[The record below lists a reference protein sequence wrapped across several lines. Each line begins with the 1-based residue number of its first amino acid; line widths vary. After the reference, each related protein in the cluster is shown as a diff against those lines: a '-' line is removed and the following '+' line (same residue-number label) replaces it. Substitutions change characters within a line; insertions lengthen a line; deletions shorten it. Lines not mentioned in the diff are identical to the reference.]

1 MRIAIVTWNRRWAG
15 GVETYLG
22 AVVPALAAAGH
33 DIAFW
38 CEVDR
43 PIDRDPI
50 PLPATTS
57 VICAEAG
64 GLAAAIADL
73 RAWAPDVLY
82 AHGLR
87 DPEAERQVLGVA
99 PAAFLAH
106 NYHGTCIS
114 GAKTFKRPAVVPCR
128 RRFGWPC
135 LVQYFPRRCG
145 GWSPVSMV
153 REFRRQ
159 QARLM
164 LLRQS
169 RAVLTLSSH
178 MREEYARHGLGASR
192 VFEVPGEPRR
202 EASGPAGGA
211 PARREGDAWRL
222 LFAGRMD
229 ELKGG
234 DYLIDALPIAARALG
249 QPLQVTFAGDGPRRA
264 DWQRR
269 AAAACAAGDLT
280 VRIRF
285 AGWLDRSRM
294 ADALDESDL
303 LVLPSL
309 WPEPF
314 GLIGLE
320 AARHRLPVAA
330 FAVGGV
336 PDWLRPG
343 VNGQLADGNPPTA
356 NGLAAAIAA
365 CLQDTETHAMLRA
378 GAGRLAVELAFE
390 DHVRALI
397 RVFARI
403 VEEPRAPMVH

>member
-1 MRIAIVTWNRRWAG
+1 LTSSLTIHELSFYSPARFRRWTTRISFHPSPFNRVAFRLANRGRSDLNAGRGCSRFLYFCFGGREGAEPRRMRIAIVTWNRRWVG

-22 AVVPALAAAGH
+22 AVVPALAAAGA
-33 DIAFW
+33 DIALW
-38 CEVDR
+38 CEVAR

-64 GLAAAIADL
+64 GLAAAVADL

-159 QARLM
+159 RVRLG

-202 EASGPAGGA
+202 EASGLAGGA
-211 PARREGDAWRL
+211 PARREGDACACCLPAAWT
-222 LFAGRMD
+222 AQGRGLSD
-229 ELKGG
+229 
-234 DYLIDALPIAARALG
+234 
-249 QPLQVTFAGDGPRRA
+249 
-264 DWQRR
+264 RR
-269 AAAACAAGDLT
+269 AADSGARSASRCRSPSPVT
-280 VRIRF
+280 VRGGRTGNG
-285 AGWLDRSRM
+285 AP
-294 ADALDESDL
+294 
-303 LVLPSL
+303 LP
-309 WPEPF
+309 P
-314 GLIGLE
+314 
-320 AARHRLPVAA
+320 A
-330 FAVGGV
+330 
-336 PDWLRPG
+336 
-343 VNGQLADGNPPTA
+343 
-356 NGLAAAIAA
+356 
-365 CLQDTETHAMLRA
+365 
-378 GAGRLAVELAFE
+378 
-390 DHVRALI
+390 
-397 RVFARI
+397 
-403 VEEPRAPMVH
+403 PRAICRCGSGSPAGSTGRGWPTRSTSRICWCCRACGPSPSA